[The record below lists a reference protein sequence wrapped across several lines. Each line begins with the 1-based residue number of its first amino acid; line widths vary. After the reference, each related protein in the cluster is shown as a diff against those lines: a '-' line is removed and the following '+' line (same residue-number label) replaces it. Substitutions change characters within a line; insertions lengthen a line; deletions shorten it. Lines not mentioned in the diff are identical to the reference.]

1 MKCIESINVYGGSGT
16 GKTHQCGELA
26 LFVNVKYG
34 KKTRL
39 VSTSGGGWTPIQ
51 PYVDSGIIEPVYVRD
66 RKWPFYVMEK
76 MSKGWWP
83 ADPRDPESPL
93 IPPKDQGQSWD
104 DVGAIAYDGLSETC
118 DWLMSSSVARE
129 AAGEIRISQESLS
142 ARFTDGNK
150 ETKEVVN
157 VGTPGRA
164 HYLVIQNATTDYV
177 SFSRSIPGV
186 FILWT
191 ALELRAADDVTKL
204 PIYGPQVS
212 GKAKTSD
219 AAAWFEDTLHL
230 TGVIDS
236 KGKTVRRLWLQRHMD
251 GDDPVPYLAK
261 VRANSLCPLP
271 PYLEGPD
278 CSLYKFLELLYSS
291 QEKAKDLLTQKINQL
306 KGAK

>member
-26 LFVNVKYG
+26 MWVNVKGG
-34 KKTRL
+34 KKLRL
-39 VSTSGGGWTPIQ
+39 VSVSGGGWTPIQ
-51 PYVDSGIIEPVYVRD
+51 PHVDSGIVEPTYIRD
-66 RKWPFYVMEK
+66 RAWPFYVMEK
-76 MSKGWWP
+76 MAKGWWP
-83 ADPRDPESPL
+83 ADPQDPLSPL
-93 IPPKDQGQSWD
+93 IPPKDQKDWK
-104 DVGAIAYDGLSETC
+104 DVGAVAFDGLSEAC
-118 DWLMSSSVARE
+118 DWLMSTSVARE

-150 ETKEVVN
+150 DTKEVVN

-164 HYLVIQNATTDYV
+164 HYLVIQNAMTDYV
-177 SFSRSIPGV
+177 SFSRAIPDV
-186 FILWT
+186 FVLWT
-191 ALELRAADDVTKL
+191 ALELRATDDVTKL

-236 KGKTVRRLWLQRHMD
+236 KGKTLRRLWLQRHIEP
-251 GDDPVPYLAK
+251 DDSVPYLAK

-271 PYLEGPD
+271 PYLEAGD
-278 CSLYKFLELLYSS
+278 CSLYKFLDLLYSS

-306 KGAK
+306 KGQS